1 MNCKIPYFC
10 FHWHTAASILYLV
23 YLVPACPLFCP
34 KRLSCRINLHTWK
47 VQMLIEQS
55 CIFMLITS
63 LLHDLVTQRF
73 LLIFYNIT
81 KTFSFQTTDN
91 SKLNVR

>member
-1 MNCKIPYFC
+1 
-10 FHWHTAASILYLV
+10 
-23 YLVPACPLFCP
+23 
-34 KRLSCRINLHTWK
+34 
-47 VQMLIEQS
+47 MLIEQS